1 MVEHVIRMCPQ
12 TKSVLTVRE
21 NVLIMFRTLLAVAMI
36 AAVPT
41 LAAAEGDAA
50 AGEKV
55 FRKCKACHTADEAK
69 NKVGPHLVGIVGRKA
84 GAVEDFK
91 YSDAMK
97 NSGLTW
103 DEATL
108 KEYLADP
115 KAKIPGNKM
124 IFAGLKK
131 AEDLAD
137 IVAYLSTKK

>member
-1 MVEHVIRMCPQ
+1 MLFACARNQ
-12 TKSVLTVRE
+12 SVSTVRE

-36 AAVPT
+36 AAVPA

-50 AGEKV
+50 KGEKV
-55 FRKCKACHTADEAK
+55 FRKCKACHTVDEAK
-69 NKVGPHLVGIVGRKA
+69 NKVGPHLDGIVGRKA

-115 KAKIPGNKM
+115 KGRIPGNKM

-131 AEDLAD
+131 EEDLND
-137 IVAYLSTKK
+137 IVAYLKTATAK